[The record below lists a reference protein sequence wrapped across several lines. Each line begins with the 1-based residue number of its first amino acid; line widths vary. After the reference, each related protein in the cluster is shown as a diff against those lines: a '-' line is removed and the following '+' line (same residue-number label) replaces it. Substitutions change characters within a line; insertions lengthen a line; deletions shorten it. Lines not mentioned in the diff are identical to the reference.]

1 MGRGGWW
8 AAVLGVTKSRTRLS
22 GFPFTFTA
30 DSRLRRLKVIM
41 RVTCLFQCA
50 AVVRIQYLGG
60 DDVIIVINRNSG
72 N

>member
-1 MGRGGWW
+1 
-8 AAVLGVTKSRTRLS
+8 
-22 GFPFTFTA
+22 
-30 DSRLRRLKVIM
+30 M

-60 DDVIIVINRNSG
+60 DDVVIVINRNSG

>member
-1 MGRGGWW
+1 MDGGDWG
-8 AAVLGVTKSRTRLS
+8 ATVHGVSESRTLLCN
-22 GFPFTFTA
+22 FTFTA